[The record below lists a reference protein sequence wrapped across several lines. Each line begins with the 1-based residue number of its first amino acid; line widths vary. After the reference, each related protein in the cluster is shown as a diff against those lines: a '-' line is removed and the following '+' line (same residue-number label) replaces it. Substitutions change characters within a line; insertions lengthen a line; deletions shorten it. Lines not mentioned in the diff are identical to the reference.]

1 MSLKTRNLNR
11 HLPAQNQPN
20 PPHVIVHMCRPCRS
34 SSVFKHRQTLL
45 WNPNVTKLEF
55 DVERQILKF
64 VSRFWRSGEPST
76 AANKYNTGMI
86 IPIWVHTSLVIIT
99 KVISMQ
105 WRWQRRLS
113 LNSELSPPWEKCST
127 ASPLCWPWSGGNI
140 AAFAYHRITI
150 IIITIIITV
159 SIIIF
164 ENRQS
169 HSLKIYNRS
178 FQNRSSRIILQDL

>member
-1 MSLKTRNLNR
+1 MSLKTQNLNR

-86 IPIWVHTSLVIIT
+86 ILIY
-99 KVISMQ
+99 
-105 WRWQRRLS
+105 
-113 LNSELSPPWEKCST
+113 EST
-127 ASPLCWPWSGGNI
+127 L
-140 AAFAYHRITI
+140 AY
-150 IIITIIITV
+150 
-159 SIIIF
+159 
-164 ENRQS
+164 
-169 HSLKIYNRS
+169 
-178 FQNRSSRIILQDL
+178 